1 MPRPT
6 TALRVD
12 LDRARAH
19 WHQRQGLAEPRKGPL
34 EEIVA
39 ATGWPRTLGG
49 VDLYLAIRA
58 RAPGMR
64 RSDLDE
70 AVEQSRLQVIPAMRG
85 CIYLVPRASVP
96 LMLRIAD
103 ELTRSRTE
111 RELEKVGVPKTE
123 IAAIAEAVL
132 AVLKKGPLSTDALR
146 KALPPGVVRSLGD
159 KGKKVGISSPLPP
172 TLRYLEFEG
181 RIERT
186 QENGRLDNE
195 RYAWRLVKKSP
206 FASAKIPAD
215 REGRY
220 AALARTFFQHAGPAS
235 LKDFAGWAGLS
246 QRDARAAIER
256 APLAPVAVDG
266 YADDAFALE
275 EDLPALREA
284 APAASSVSLLS
295 FEDNF
300 VVLHGGPALLVDP
313 KLHGRKTPVLGQ
325 TKGTTLGDAKHIA
338 MRMMFDGDRMIGMW
352 EFDPDKEAVVFGSF
366 EPLKAARRRA
376 VEAMASDVGA
386 FLRDDMGHA
395 KSFTLDTVDELRKR
409 TAAVK
414 AM

>member
-1 MPRPT
+1 MPRPP
-6 TALRVD
+6 TALRID

-19 WHQRQGLAEPRKGPL
+19 WHRRQGLAEPMKGPL

-49 VDLYLAIRA
+49 ADVYLAIRA

-70 AVEQSRLQVIPAMRG
+70 AVAQSRLQVIPAVRG

-96 LMLRIAD
+96 LLLRIAD
-103 ELTRSRTE
+103 EQSSKRSE
-111 RELEKVGVPKTE
+111 RDLEKVGVPRTE
-123 IAAIAEAVL
+123 IAAVGEAVV
-132 AVLKKGPLSTDALR
+132 AALKKGPLSTDGLR
-146 KALPPGVVRSLGD
+146 RALPPDVVRSLGD
-159 KGKKVGISSPLPP
+159 QGKKVGISSTLPP
-172 TLRYLEFEG
+172 ALRHLEFEG

-206 FASAKIPAD
+206 FTGAKVPAD
-215 REGRY
+215 PEGRY
-220 AALARTFFQHAGPAS
+220 AALARMFFQHAGPAS
-235 LKDFAGWAGLS
+235 AKDFASWAGLS
-246 QRDARAAIER
+246 QRDARSAIER

-275 EDLPALREA
+275 EDLRALREA
-284 APAASSVSLLS
+284 APATSAVSLLS

-300 VVLHGGPALLVDP
+300 VVLHGGPALLIDP
-313 KLHGRKTPVLGQ
+313 KHHSRKTAVWGQ

-338 MRMMFDGDRMIGMW
+338 MRTVFDGDRMVGMW
-352 EFDPDKEAVVFGSF
+352 EFDPEKEAIVFGLF
-366 EPLKAARRRA
+366 EPPKPAQKRA
-376 VEAMASDVGA
+376 IEALASDLGA
-386 FLRDDMGHA
+386 FLRDDVGHA
-395 KSFTLDTVDELRKR
+395 KSFSLDTVDELRKR
-409 TAAVK
+409 AAAVK